1 MRQHPKAEEDQM
13 NFTSVAEKETCNE
26 NGLVFEINSLSD
38 YLGQITDRRNP
49 KGVRYSLSDILLLML
64 LAKMGGEDNP
74 TGIADWISERKE
86 DLITLL
92 KLPRKSVPHHTTYR
106 RVLQEVIEPEHFE
119 EVIGKYQQY
128 RAKDTNE
135 VVVSI
140 DGKALRGTIPGG
152 ELRGVH
158 LLAAYLPDAGLV
170 LMEIAVDKKE
180 NEIVVAPQILKTLDL
195 KGKIVIG
202 DAMHAQRQVS
212 IQIVEAG
219 GDFAWTIKGNQTR
232 TEWAIQ
238 RLFANEVAN
247 LKKGLP
253 LSRSVQSARQPTT
266 KAHGRIEKRSILV
279 SQELN
284 DYLDWPHV
292 SQVFRIEREIWHNH
306 GQRRTRQVVYGLTSL
321 TPQQAD
327 PSRLLFLMRHYW
339 GIENGLHFRR
349 DVTLRED
356 ETRSLVGHAGHNLA
370 IINNLVISLCLS
382 NGLKNVAKARRVFA
396 AKPYQALHLVCKA

>member
-13 NFTSVAEKETCNE
+13 NFTSVGEKQTCNE
-26 NGLVFEINSLSD
+26 NGLIFDINSLSD
-38 YLGQITDRRNP
+38 YLGKVTDRRKP
-49 KGVRYSLSDILLLML
+49 KGVRYSLANILILIL

-74 TGIADWISERKE
+74 TGMADWIAEREE
-86 DLITLL
+86 DLIELL
-92 KLPRKSVPHHTTYR
+92 KLPRKRVPHHTTYR
-106 RVLQEVIEPEHFE
+106 RVLQQVIEPAHFE
-119 EVIGKYQQY
+119 EVMAKYQQN
-128 RAKDTNE
+128 RAEGKEE

-140 DGKALRGTIPGG
+140 DGKTLRGTIPGG
-152 ELRGVH
+152 ELRGEH

-180 NEIVVAPQILKTLDL
+180 NEIVVAPQVLKALDL

-219 GDFAWTIKGNQTR
+219 GDFAWTIKGNQSR

-238 RLFANEVAN
+238 HLFANEVAN
-247 LKKGLP
+247 LKKGAP
-253 LSRSVQSARQPTT
+253 LSRRFQSASQPTT

-321 TPQQAD
+321 TPQQAT
-327 PSRLLFLMRHYW
+327 PRRLLFLMRHYW
-339 GIENGLHFRR
+339 GIENGLHYRR

-356 ETRSLVGHAGHNLA
+356 DTRSLVGHAGHNLA

-382 NGLKNVAKARRVFA
+382 NGLKNVAKARRLFD
-396 AKPYQALHLVCKA
+396 AKPDRALQLVCSA